1 MKEFCILQKIDMVTG
16 SIFYQNTGLRCE
28 DYHSTGALLIDTSPF
43 DLFLVLNTQSAD
55 YLSSFSLI
63 GGPITKTVPP
73 TYQKFS
79 ESDSRQQFSY
89 RDELVLR
96 YNAAL
101 YWRFLSLASYTTYF
115 HPDKYGF
122 MREYYP
128 VIAIV
133 TMESSIP
140 FQHYVFLLNSI
151 EVDVSP
157 PYTSS
162 QGLYVFAYE
171 NWFTTALLSFILV
184 IILIVGLVLCHR
196 AVLLCWRR
204 VSKARFERLY

>member
-43 DLFLVLNTQSAD
+43 DLFLVLN
-55 YLSSFSLI
+55 
-63 GGPITKTVPP
+63 TKTVPP